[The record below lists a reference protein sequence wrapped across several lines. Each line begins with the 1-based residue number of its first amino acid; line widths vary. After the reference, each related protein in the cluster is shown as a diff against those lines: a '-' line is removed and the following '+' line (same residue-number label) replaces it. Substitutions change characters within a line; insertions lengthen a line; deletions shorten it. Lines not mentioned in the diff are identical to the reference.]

1 MNLGPRSAMLSPFK
15 STPGVVLMRYLL
27 LVLALALSLCCLAGC
42 DDDNPIPYH
51 GDAASTMVVGGSA

>member
-1 MNLGPRSAMLSPFK
+1 MLSPFK